1 MDAIQPGNVSGNNY
15 DKYAS
20 KNPIERKMMAGFFDA
35 LGRMLDG
42 LDPEI
47 VVEIGAGEGRITEHL
62 VERFPNATVVGL
74 DLPDTNLAEEWD
86 EIDVP
91 MFFGDATRMPFVDNS
106 IDLVV
111 GLEVLEHVPE
121 PERALAD
128 IARVLPWHRCAVGAA
143 RADLAGRQ
151 RRPRPIREGP
161 RQHPGPRQP
170 LVVESVRALR
180 GHPPR
185 RHRFGAAV
193 AVDDG
198 ARRRRA
204 RRATSAGEAG
214 RLSREHVLLDGV
226 DDPAD
231 LGVVGGTRLDQGR
244 DQPHRL
250 TDRGV
255 VAEPVEQ

>member
-42 LDPEI
+42 LEPEI

-128 IARVLPWHRCAVGAA
+128 IARVCRGTAVLSVPREPIWRVGNVA
-143 RADLAGRQ
+143 RGRY
-151 RRPRPIREGP
+151 
-161 RQHPGPRQP
+161 
-170 LVVESVRALR
+170 VK
-180 GHPPR
+180 
-185 RHRFGAAV
+185 
-193 AVDDG
+193 
-198 ARRRRA
+198 
-204 RRATSAGEAG
+204 
-214 RLSREHVLLDGV
+214 
-226 DDPAD
+226 D
-231 LGVVGGTRLDQGR
+231 LGNTPGHVNHWSSRAFERFVATRLDVTGSAR
-244 DQPHRL
+244 PLPWTMVRAAP
-250 TDRGV
+250 R
-255 VAEPVEQ
+255 